1 MKTKIE
7 ALAEFLNCETDEIL
21 ESSYNSNTF
30 EFGSQEYF
38 VLTNEEA
45 DEKAKDYIL
54 DSIWA
59 FNTEFIA
66 RHTTADLN
74 ERAIKSLR
82 KMQEELCE
90 SVNGLIKSM
99 INDLDYFVED
109 ALSCDGRGHFMSSYD
124 GAENEQDEYFIYR
137 IN

>member
-21 ESSYNSNTF
+21 ESSYDSNTF
-30 EFGSQEYF
+30 EFGSQEYL
-38 VLTNEEA
+38 VLTDEEA

-66 RHTTADLN
+66 GHTIANFD

-82 KMQEELCE
+82 KMQGELCE
-90 SVNGLIKSM
+90 DANELIKSM
-99 INDLDYFVED
+99 INDLDHFVED
-109 ALSCDGRGHFMSSYD
+109 AISCDGRGHFISSYD
-124 GAENEQDEYFIYR
+124 GEENEQDEYFIYR
-137 IN
+137 TN